1 MPTLLVINPNT
12 SVDIDA
18 LLGREALARAPAD
31 VAVRVA
37 GARFGARY
45 ISGEIGAAIAAHAA
59 LDAYAHDVAAHG
71 VPDAVLLACF
81 GDPGL
86 AALRALSPAPVVGLA
101 EAAMHRAAAIGPFA
115 VLTGGAAWAPILERF
130 AASLA
135 LPAPLL
141 GVHCLA
147 GSAGAL
153 AQASDADT
161 QLAEGARAALSRW
174 PQARALLL
182 GGAGLAGRAAALHGS
197 LPVPV
202 LDNVQLALDAAFAVA
217 TQAGCNKH
225 PVLEP
230 GPWATLS
237 PELHRLLAP
246 P

>member
-1 MPTLLVINPNT
+1 
-12 SVDIDA
+12 
-18 LLGREALARAPAD
+18 
-31 VAVRVA
+31 
-37 GARFGARY
+37 
-45 ISGEIGAAIAAHAA
+45 
-59 LDAYAHDVAAHG
+59 
-71 VPDAVLLACF
+71 VLLACF